1 MPAAARRARPATL
14 LRCREQE
21 AFEVRMSVSSS
32 MLVDV
37 LVRSPWLMRGVT
49 FTIAALLVMRVLFAV
64 RPKSGQP
71 KKKTTF
77 GDRAWSSHG

>member
-1 MPAAARRARPATL
+1 
-14 LRCREQE
+14 
-21 AFEVRMSVSSS
+21 

-77 GDRAWSSHG
+77 GDRAWSSHV